1 MPLDDMFAE
10 SGDQF
15 NFDGFHLLCS
25 DEKPSSFG
33 VVCVLGDVTKV
44 RAAVFSSETWEWVV
58 HPWVDI
64 GAERK
69 LRFRSGML
77 VGSSIYWPYNW
88 LVSNGDEGEGY
99 VVKLDTVTMDFSFV
113 DLPLKV
119 QGYNFKIGDT
129 EDGELCIVYALDSL
143 LHVWTRRADDD
154 GGIERWVPHKTFSLI
169 EDIGW
174 ITETLRGMYTGL
186 EVLEVRAGCVYMATK
201 HSSPCRWFFSLS
213 LDTMEIE
220 RLFQGRCD
228 GQAYPYIM
236 AWPPLVGDHGSIGHD
251 GVEGSQ

>member
-88 LVSNGDEGEGY
+88 LV
-99 VVKLDTVTMDFSFV
+99 
-113 DLPLKV
+113 

-186 EVLEVRAGCVYMATK
+186 EVLEVRAGGDVMARPIRILWPGLLWSAIMGALDMMGLK
-201 HSSPCRWFFSLS
+201 VLS
-213 LDTMEIE
+213 E
-220 RLFQGRCD
+220 
-228 GQAYPYIM
+228 
-236 AWPPLVGDHGSIGHD
+236 V
-251 GVEGSQ
+251 

>member
-1 MPLDDMFAE
+1 MPLEDMFAE

-77 VGSSIYWPYNW
+77 VGSSVYWPYNW
-88 LVSNGDEGEGY
+88 L
-99 VVKLDTVTMDFSFV
+99 
-113 DLPLKV
+113 V

-129 EDGELCIVYALDSL
+129 EDGELCIVHAVDSL
-143 LHVWTRRADDD
+143 LHVWIRRADDD
-154 GGIERWVPHKTFSLI
+154 DDGIERWVPHKTFSLI

-186 EVLEVRAGCVYMATK
+186 EVLEVRAGCLYMATK
-201 HSSPCRWFFSLS
+201 HSSPCRWFFSIS

-236 AWPPLVGDHGSIGHD
+236 AWPPSLVGDHGSIGHD